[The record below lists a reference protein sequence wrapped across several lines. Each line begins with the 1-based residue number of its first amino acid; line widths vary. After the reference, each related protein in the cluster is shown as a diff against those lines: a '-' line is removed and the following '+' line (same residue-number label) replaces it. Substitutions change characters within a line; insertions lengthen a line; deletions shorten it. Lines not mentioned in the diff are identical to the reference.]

1 MEDKNKDE
9 RMGIYEKANILRK
22 ALSFSL
28 QVKGKD
34 SIFVNVLG
42 LFAAFLPVITAR
54 CLENLTNGLYEMVKS
69 RSMEAEGRTVLFL
82 FGLLISL
89 YIVQS
94 LFDGLSDYMLRM
106 DTMRTERF
114 VSQIIME
121 CKCNVK
127 FNHIENNDGF
137 RQKLS
142 FVEEYAGEYTARSMQ
157 DLILNVQRM
166 IAIISVSL
174 ELFHISGMIVV
185 AIFLTCIPSAVLSY
199 MQSDATYRF

>member
-1 MEDKNKDE
+1 M
-9 RMGIYEKANILRK
+9 
-22 ALSFSL
+22 
-28 QVKGKD
+28 
-34 SIFVNVLG
+34 
-42 LFAAFLPVITAR
+42 
-54 CLENLTNGLYEMVKS
+54 
-69 RSMEAEGRTVLFL
+69 
-82 FGLLISL
+82 ISL

-157 DLILNVQRM
+157 DLI
-166 IAIISVSL
+166 
-174 ELFHISGMIVV
+174 
-185 AIFLTCIPSAVLSY
+185 P
-199 MQSDATYRF
+199 